1 MKEVFEQL
9 YNGQH
14 LTHEEMTILGEA
26 IFTGDLSEAQVSAA
40 LIALKIKGI
49 TSTEMAALAQVMQAK
64 ALKIENLPLAAMDNC
79 GTGGDQSNSF
89 NISTTTAFVLA
100 AGGIPMAKHGNRS
113 ISSRSGSADVLEV
126 LGVQLVTS
134 PEKISQL
141 INDIGIAFLFAQAMH
156 PSMRYVSNVR
166 KELATPTIL
175 NLIGPLTNPIPL
187 ETQLMGTYAGNLL
200 RETAE
205 TLGKL
210 GRKRAV
216 VLQGAYGMDEAN
228 LAGATRIALYEQ
240 GQVTEFTITPQE
252 VGLQEYPLA
261 AIVGGDAQR
270 NADILLSVL
279 NNQPS
284 AFLDTVLLNAGLGF
298 YANGKVATIKAG
310 VDLAKEIIATG
321 AAKEKLEQLI
331 AKQQEG

>member
-1 MKEVFEQL
+1 MKKVFEQL
-9 YNGQH
+9 YSGQH
-14 LTHEEMTILGEA
+14 LSHEEMTTLGEA
-26 IFTGDLSEAQVSAA
+26 IFTGELSELQVSAA
-40 LIALKIKGI
+40 LVALKMKGI
-49 TSTEMAALAQVMQAK
+49 TSTEMAAIAQVMQAK
-64 ALKIENLPLAAMDNC
+64 AVKIDNIPVSAMDNC

-100 AGGIPMAKHGNRS
+100 AGGIRMAKHGNRS

-126 LGVQLVTS
+126 LGVQLATS

-141 INDIGIAFLFAQAMH
+141 LNEIGIAFLFAQAMH
-156 PSMRYVSNVR
+156 PNMRYVSKVR

-187 ETQLMGTYAGNLL
+187 ETQLMGTYAGHLL
-200 RETAE
+200 KETAE

-228 LAGATRIALYEQ
+228 LAGDTRIALYEA
-240 GQVTEFTITPQE
+240 GQVTEFTLTAQE
-252 VGLQEYPLA
+252 VGLQEYPLE
-261 AIVGGDAQR
+261 AIVGGDAKR

-279 NNQPS
+279 ENQPS

-298 YANGKVATIKAG
+298 YANGKVATIKEG
-310 VDLAKEIIATG
+310 VALAKEIIASG
-321 AAKEKLEQLI
+321 AAKEKLNQLI
-331 AKQQEG
+331 AKQQEE

>member
-228 LAGATRIALYEQ
+228 LAGTTRIALYEQ